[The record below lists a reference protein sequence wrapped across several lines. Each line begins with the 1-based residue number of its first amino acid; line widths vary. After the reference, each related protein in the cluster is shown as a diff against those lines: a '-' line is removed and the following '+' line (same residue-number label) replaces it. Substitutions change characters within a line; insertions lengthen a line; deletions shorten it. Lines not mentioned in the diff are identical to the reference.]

1 MPVATLVPAAAAAL
15 ACTLLAGAALA
26 QTPTPAPRPVQPA
39 APAAASEAPPSEA
52 AATEAAADE
61 APAGIGA
68 ANDLSLGEVVEDD
81 AAAPGSQYVAA
92 EFGDWQMTCVR
103 SGLEA
108 DPCELYQLL
117 REANGNSIAE
127 IRMIGLP
134 PGSGEAVAGA
144 SIVTPLETYL
154 PAQIT
159 LRVDAGQAKRYPFTV
174 CTALGCIARVGFT
187 EAEVQSFRRG
197 NKATIVIVPA
207 IAPDQQVAIEV
218 SLRGFTAG
226 FEAVNK
232 ANAAADAAAKAAL
245 ASSGQRPAQR
255 QSPAP

>member
-15 ACTLLAGAALA
+15 ACAWLAGAALA
-26 QTPTPAPRPVQPA
+26 QTPTPAPRPAQQPA
-39 APAAASEAPPSEA
+39 APAPAAEA
-52 AATEAAADE
+52 APVAEAE
-61 APAGIGA
+61 APAGTGA

-81 AAAPGSQYVAA
+81 AEGPGSQYVAA
-92 EFGDWQMTCVR
+92 EFGDWQMTCIR

-127 IRMIGLP
+127 IRIIGLP

-159 LRVDAGQAKRYPFTV
+159 MRVDAGQAKRYPFTV

-207 IAPDQQVAIEV
+207 LAPDQQVPIEV

-232 ANAAADAAAKAAL
+232 ANVAADAAAKAAL
-245 ASSGQRPAQR
+245 AASGQQPAQG
-255 QSPAP
+255 QAPAP